1 MFSLFAKIILNASW
15 LTCADTGSIKDR
27 VRFKKG
33 PQKVIYNFILLKK
46 RREAFGGR
54 FIGFLNKIDQQTK
67 MLERRV
73 IKDSFASIRLEI
85 RDVVEEQVLFDL
97 DVVSN

>member
-1 MFSLFAKIILNASW
+1 
-15 LTCADTGSIKDR
+15 
-27 VRFKKG
+27 
-33 PQKVIYNFILLKK
+33 
-46 RREAFGGR
+46 
-54 FIGFLNKIDQQTK
+54 